1 MKDLDNTLH
10 AKHLLDMRRS
20 NEKSEDLRRAEAQSE
35 KERQADQ
42 KERDAYRRKQGEK
55 RDM

>member
-1 MKDLDNTLH
+1 MKDLDSTLH

-20 NEKSEDLRRAEAQSE
+20 NEKSEDLRRAEAHSE
-35 KERQADQ
+35 KERLADQ
-42 KERDAYRRKQGEK
+42 KERDAYRRKQEEN